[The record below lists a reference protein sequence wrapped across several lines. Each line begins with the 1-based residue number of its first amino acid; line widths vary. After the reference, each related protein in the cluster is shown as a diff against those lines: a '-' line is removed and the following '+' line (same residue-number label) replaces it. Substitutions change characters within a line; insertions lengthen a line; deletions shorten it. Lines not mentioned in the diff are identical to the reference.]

1 MAEEEEGEGKGHQ
14 NEKDNEPY
22 DYNQVDPLAA
32 IGYTA
37 EPGDIYYMNPPQEL
51 STYPMYIENP
61 QKIDKKM
68 GAYISYT
75 LNGTDIT
82 EQMSRRYSDFH
93 ALYEKLLSRWPGI
106 YIPRIPP
113 KKLTKNYSRKMIKNR
128 MRLLNRFCLNL
139 SNIDYL
145 YSSDETSLF
154 KGNTPDLAN
163 AITKL
168 PDLSLED
175 YLAKLKDAFPQYNE
189 SYDII
194 IGKGKINEFD
204 VFLKKSLKNIE
215 VFHKSVE
222 SAAEK
227 REHEK
232 KRYVE
237 LMNGL
242 VDYEKNTMIT
252 YADDNNTSLIFN
264 NPSYTELA
272 EKVNKLKD
280 EMINPYTAF
289 RDWLEEEVLDAE
301 AMTIAIKGINE
312 LIEKEE
318 KYRQRLESIETDLK
332 KLEGGGSSL
341 KTLFKK
347 KEDVIASKQK
357 EKEETQEKV
366 NNMELIVKIVADN
379 MENQIEEF
387 KNLKTQTYYKYLK
400 MFAILQRESNR
411 VIRELWTLVKNA
423 LNEVAPNAAQQANE
437 DYTVQPISTDQNEDD
452 QEQVDADADD

>member
-1 MAEEEEGEGKGHQ
+1 M
-14 NEKDNEPY
+14 P
-22 DYNQVDPLAA
+22 
-32 IGYTA
+32 
-37 EPGDIYYMNPPQEL
+37 
-51 STYPMYIENP
+51 
-61 QKIDKKM
+61 
-68 GAYISYT
+68 
-75 LNGTDIT
+75 
-82 EQMSRRYSDFH
+82 FH
-93 ALYEKLLSRWPGI
+93 
-106 YIPRIPP
+106 
-113 KKLTKNYSRKMIKNR
+113 
-128 MRLLNRFCLNL
+128 
-139 SNIDYL
+139 NI
-145 YSSDETSLF
+145 
-154 KGNTPDLAN
+154 
-163 AITKL
+163 
-168 PDLSLED
+168 
-175 YLAKLKDAFPQYNE
+175 
-189 SYDII
+189 YDII

-227 REHEK
+227 RQHEK

-237 LMNGL
+237 LINGL
-242 VDYEKNTMIT
+242 VEYEKNTMIT
-252 YADDNNTSLIFN
+252 YADDNNASLIFN

-318 KYRQRLESIETDLK
+318 KYRQRLESIEADLK

-357 EKEETQEKV
+357 EKEETQEKL

-400 MFAILQRESNR
+400 IFAILQRESNR

-437 DYTVQPISTDQNEDD
+437 DYTVQPISTEQNEDD